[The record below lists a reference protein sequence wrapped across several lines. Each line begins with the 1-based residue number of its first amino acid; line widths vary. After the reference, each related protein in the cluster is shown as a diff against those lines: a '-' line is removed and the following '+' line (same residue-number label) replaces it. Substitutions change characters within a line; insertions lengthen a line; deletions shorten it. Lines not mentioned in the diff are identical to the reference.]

1 LNNGELGPSR
11 APFLHPSSPPGEGG
25 VLIAVPNKGR
35 LKQPVLKLLEQA
47 GIEPALDEASRSLV
61 VPTNRE
67 EIRLVY
73 LRPEDIP
80 GIVASGAVHLG
91 ITGHDLV
98 VEYGARVV
106 EEVDLQLGR
115 ARLVLAVPRETGVER
130 PEDLPPGTRVATKFV
145 NITRRY
151 LEEKGISASILRI
164 SGAAEVM
171 PRLGAADA
179 VVDVA
184 STGTTLR
191 LHGLQVIDVLLETSA
206 RLIRS
211 PSVPREE
218 PLVEE
223 VIMNVRSVVQA
234 RGAKLVLMNVPD
246 DRLLDVLAV
255 LPSMGGPSISRITG
269 GDKPMWEVIIAVTTD
284 KLNRAIVEAKKNGA
298 RDIVVINLERVIP

>member
-1 LNNGELGPSR
+1 M
-11 APFLHPSSPPGEGG
+11 
-25 VLIAVPNKGR
+25 
-35 LKQPVLKLLEQA
+35 
-47 GIEPALDEASRSLV
+47 DEAGSRFLV
-61 VPTNRE
+61 VPTTRE
-67 EIRLVY
+67 EVRLVY

-80 GIVASGAVHLG
+80 GIVASGAVQLG

-106 EEVDLQLGR
+106 EEVDLRLGR
-115 ARLVLAVPRETGVER
+115 ARLVLAVPESSGVAS
-130 PEDLPPGTRVATKFV
+130 PEELPPGTRIATKFV
-145 NITRRY
+145 NIARRY
-151 LEEKGISASILRI
+151 VEERGIEAEILRI
-164 SGAAEVM
+164 SGAAEAM
-171 PRLGAADA
+171 PSLGAADA
-179 VVDVA
+179 IIDVA

-191 LHGLQVIDVLLETSA
+191 LHGLRVVDVLLESTA
-206 RLIRS
+206 RLIRA
-211 PSVPREE
+211 PSVPRDD

-223 VIMNVRSVVQA
+223 VIMNIRSVVQA
-234 RGAKLVLMNVPD
+234 RGSKLVLMNVPD